1 MDWDSQEQQQQQQQ
15 QQQQNTSLQ
24 SRNELAIVQA

>member
-1 MDWDSQEQQQQQQQ
+1 MDWDSQEQQQQQQ